1 MRRHALFEKGRSF
14 RVDDNQVQDL
24 NLEPG
29 RGAAIGEYAHPESSE
44 YSDSYYGPGREPRR
58 SSGDRDDLNRGI
70 ARGNFRPVHSRNH
83 ISPGHFG
90 SGELRGAERSWAD
103 LGVSS
108 VRPGASGITESAS
121 DRGPHRG
128 RGPRGYRR
136 SDERIR
142 ELVCER
148 LTEDPHLDA
157 SHIEVRV
164 QNGDITL
171 EGFVTERRAKWWAEE
186 LAHQSSG
193 AEVFN
198 RLRLRK
204 D

>member
-1 MRRHALFEKGRSF
+1 MRRNAVFDKGRNF
-14 RVDDNQVQDL
+14 RVDDDQVQDL

-58 SSGDRDDLNRGI
+58 SNADRGNLNRGVSDPV
-70 ARGNFRPVHSRNH
+70 RPVHSRNRLT
-83 ISPGHFG
+83 PWHFG
-90 SGELRGAERSWAD
+90 SGELRGNERSWAD

-108 VRPGASGITESAS
+108 VHRGESGATDGDSH
-121 DRGPHRG
+121 GPHRG

-142 ELVCER
+142 ELACER

-157 SHIEVRV
+157 SDIEVKV
-164 QNGDITL
+164 QDGEITL
-171 EGFVTERRAKWWAEE
+171 EGYVSDRRAKWWAEE
-186 LAHQSSG
+186 LVHPSPG
-193 AEVFN
+193 VTEVHN
-198 RLRLRK
+198 RLK
-204 D
+204 VKK